1 MLLWGV
7 CVANESTL
15 SVVLTSTPGASW
27 FGTIVVVQRMF
38 REGLMFGVGPVPADD
53 VVVSCEPAFLFEVVD
68 GSTMPPPLEP
78 HIKDAW
84 GGFVI
89 VSTKP

>member
-1 MLLWGV
+1 
-7 CVANESTL
+7 
-15 SVVLTSTPGASW
+15 
-27 FGTIVVVQRMF
+27 
-38 REGLMFGVGPVPADD
+38 MFGVGPVPADD